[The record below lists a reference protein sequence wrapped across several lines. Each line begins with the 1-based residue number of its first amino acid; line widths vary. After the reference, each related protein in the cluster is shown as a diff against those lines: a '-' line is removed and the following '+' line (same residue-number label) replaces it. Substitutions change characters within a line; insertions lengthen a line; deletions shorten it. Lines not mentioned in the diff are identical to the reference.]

1 MKPQMV
7 VSIASAAI
15 SLLALFV
22 AYMADRRS
30 KRNNDAATQLS
41 FQTKKNEITIAVAQL
56 RNANQGRVQQVL
68 KAIEEFRA
76 VAEEVEAREI
86 PQLSEQAREF
96 KIEIA
101 QAFKRVENPA
111 EADSALQKASETL
124 NNLPAERATAAAR
137 TMLEAVD
144 GKVQELELIAE
155 QLEASA
161 TSIVSNIRRATDFYR
176 EDILTLTKDDE
187 EQEDTVEE
195 DTVEE
200 DTKDDEE
207 ENTGG

>member
-1 MKPQMV
+1 MNPQIV

-30 KRNNDAATQLS
+30 KRNHDAATQLS

-111 EADSALQKASETL
+111 EAESALQEASETL
-124 NNLPAERATAAAR
+124 NNLPTERATAAAR
-137 TMLEAVD
+137 TKLEAVD

-195 DTVEE
+195 DT
-200 DTKDDEE
+200 KDDEA

>member
-1 MKPQMV
+1 MKPEIV

-86 PQLSEQAREF
+86 PQVSEQAREF
-96 KIEIA
+96 KNEIA
-101 QAFKRVENPA
+101 QAFKQVENPA
-111 EADSALQKASETL
+111 EADSALQEAAETL
-124 NNLPAERATAAAR
+124 NNLAAERATAAGR
-137 TMLEAVD
+137 TMLEAVA
-144 GKVQELELIAE
+144 GKVQELELLAE

-176 EDILTLTKDDE
+176 EDILTLTKGDE
-187 EQEDTVEE
+187 EQE

-207 ENTGG
+207 ENTGR